1 MEKENSIYRALLE
14 RYEHVVSEQYFINQD
29 NTITN
34 IDIGLLGD
42 INYYIQVKH
51 GNSVN
56 TTQALKAFC
65 YDCMILDKR
74 PNIKIWYSEFPI
86 NDKAFHNICR
96 RENIAIC
103 KDFDSLIQLIILPK
117 KKQNQVQLRDYQI
130 KAIENVLNN
139 TQLSGI
145 IVFPPVCGPNYCY
158 GASYNIT
165 TRFGKT
171 TRVDDAQLC
180 KESIPSKVDCW
191 TNVVSGEMTVR
202 PLRERKISDALLIIS
217 AIIAAIAEFGLVALA
232 VAIKKK
238 FYGPRD
244 KEYEMT
250 KI

>member
-1 MEKENSIYRALLE
+1 MIAGIGLTILIALLVVGDGYLLFTD
-14 RYEHVVSEQYFINQD
+14 YESNLAYNEAIRLNVCTTS
-29 NTITN
+29 
-34 IDIGLLGD
+34 DI
-42 INYYIQVKH
+42 V
-51 GNSVN
+51 
-56 TTQALKAFC
+56 
-65 YDCMILDKR
+65 YDQTR
-74 PNIKIWYSEFPI
+74 
-86 NDKAFHNICR
+86 H
-96 RENIAIC
+96 
-103 KDFDSLIQLIILPK
+103 
-117 KKQNQVQLRDYQI
+117 
-130 KAIENVLNN
+130 
-139 TQLSGI
+139 
-145 IVFPPVCGPNYCY
+145 VCGPNYCY